1 MAIDPRIPLGVTPL
15 NLESPTEQ
23 MGKAMNLRT
32 AQAQMQS
39 SDLDLQAKERALAEE
54 QQLKALIQ
62 SGQPLSE
69 RNLFPVVGPVRG
81 ASILKGLADLK
92 GAQVKTEG
100 ELRAVMGSVI
110 GAIKSLPENM
120 RALGYQTAR
129 EGFIQ
134 RGWARPEDIPE
145 QYSPELLDQFQ
156 QQAMT
161 AEQQTTGARAD
172 ARFAAE
178 QPGIVADSARKATQA
193 EQEAISLA
201 VSRLQ
206 AATNQAEWDIA
217 LADAPPAVKRQI
229 PKTFSRAA
237 VSKARQMGLTAEKA
251 LSAEDSARRT
261 SIDAAR
267 AGEQARH
274 NRVMESRSSEPLEA
288 ILGPDG
294 KAMYVPRSQAVGKT
308 PATNRERP
316 SEGERNAAAFYGQ
329 MRDALTTINTLENRI
344 SENELQLLTSLSHEG
359 VVGRMNRNQL
369 SEDAKRY
376 YRAMMQFTE
385 ARLRP
390 VSGAAIADSEYDKDR
405 MTYFKQYGET
415 PALAEDRLRAREGAL
430 QNLRMKSGVL
440 APKDDERDSPGPSEG
455 ETKPIPGIPGGEA
468 QFKGGKWVRIK

>member
-1 MAIDPRIPLGVTPL
+1 MAIDPRIPLGVTPMQ
-15 NLESPTEQ
+15 LESPTEQ
-23 MGKAMNLRT
+23 MGKAMNLRA

-110 GAIKSLPENM
+110 GAIKSLPETM
-120 RALGYQTAR
+120 RPLGYQTAR

-178 QPGIVADSARKATQA
+178 QPGIVADSAKKATQA
-193 EQEAISLA
+193 EQEAISLS

-237 VSKARQMGLTAEKA
+237 VSKAQRMGMTADKA
-251 LSAEDSARRT
+251 LGAENDARRT
-261 SIDAAR
+261 S
-267 AGEQARH
+267 ETARH
-274 NRVMESRSSEPLEA
+274 NRVMETAAMLRAQRTGTREVTPTAALAATRSL
-288 ILGPDG
+288 
-294 KAMYVPRSQAVGKT
+294 
-308 PATNRERP
+308 
-316 SEGERNAAAFYGQ
+316 RNDF
-329 MRDALTTINTLENRI
+329 LKET
-344 SENELQLLTSLSHEG
+344 
-359 VVGRMNRNQL
+359 
-369 SEDAKRY
+369 
-376 YRAMMQFTE
+376 
-385 ARLRP
+385 
-390 VSGAAIADSEYDKDR
+390 GAATEVNRQLGLMEESLAAVKGGSLPAGSQGILVTFQKILDPTSVVRESEYARSAQGLSLMGRLQGKWQTIQQGGAGVTVKDLEDYVELARQFAERQKQFANSTKVQIDGIADEYGLKKELITRDI
-405 MTYFKQYGET
+405 ET
-415 PALAEDRLRAREGAL
+415 PEQGAV
-430 QNLRMKSGVL
+430 SPAG
-440 APKDDERDSPGPSEG
+440 APLTVGGFTVEVE
-455 ETKPIPGIPGGEA
+455 KP
-468 QFKGGKWVRIK
+468 KGGG